1 MAEDPFAALARA
13 DYTKV
18 DERAEAQL
26 RTKWEMCPL
35 TLPENMK
42 TLVLFTMSNVKQDS
56 QKGIENMKAIAAEMS
71 VASQSVECRVI
82 ATARV
87 TTATASKQSEH
98 SLAVACSIVTCHIA
112 CVFYP

>member
-71 VASQSVECRVI
+71 VASQSVDPEAAYRQV
-82 ATARV
+82 A
-87 TTATASKQSEH
+87 TTADLK
-98 SLAVACSIVTCHIA
+98 
-112 CVFYP
+112 